1 VTGTQPLS
9 VWLNIECD
17 RIASETTSSI
27 IIKDTPDISLL
38 PPTLM
43 PPIKGSRAM
52 LRLGN
57 TWVISHLQ
65 QHILLAHSCQRLI
78 DYYCLEKYNWTL
90 DIFHEV
96 DWPSETIDHHLFQCP
111 NRTLSEEC
119 SSLLSSL
126 RKEGLKL
133 GWPRPVLDGII
144 HLIQDFIEG
153 SPPTLSGGSNWDR
166 RSVTPMWFP
175 LKSMDRDSGGFSC
188 AIPTGQDH
196 FLFMPPL
203 AGIYGQ
209 IMVHPK

>member
-1 VTGTQPLS
+1 MQTAKIMHG
-9 VWLNIECD
+9 WL
-17 RIASETTSSI
+17 
-27 IIKDTPDISLL
+27 PV
-38 PPTLM
+38 M
-43 PPIKGSRAM
+43 
-52 LRLGN
+52 
-57 TWVISHLQ
+57 
-65 QHILLAHSCQRLI
+65 HILLAHTMGISQCPGCPHP
-78 DYYCLEKYNWTL
+78 D
-90 DIFHEV
+90 
-96 DWPSETIDHHLFQCP
+96 ETIDHHLFQCP

-144 HLIQDFIEG
+144 QLIQDFIEG
-153 SPPTLSGGSNWDR
+153 SPPTLSGGSNCDR

-209 IMVHPK
+209 IMAHPK